1 MQADS
6 ILKGHMFIMRYAS
19 VSLLLK
25 IRFVFELKHKQRHP
39 NKENTLTRYRYKVI
53 INKKNNSRKS
63 IMTKYGK

>member
-1 MQADS
+1 
-6 ILKGHMFIMRYAS
+6 MFIMRYAS

-53 INKKNNSRKS
+53 INKKKQFQEEYYDKVWKVRIKRL
-63 IMTKYGK
+63 KA